1 MAQKLS
7 PRPETVKLIRN
18 ARRLTSAAVADATK
32 MTLDTLQS
40 VESEPTALAKGK
52 IVALAS
58 ALAVPVQFLFY
69 QNLRIEPNLPD
80 FRTAGNRPAVL
91 TPAGLARVE
100 KARSI
105 LSYLEDEIFD
115 DDLENGLI
123 GSASTKGGVDAAAK
137 ILKGYYSPVKRR
149 DATVDPVATFRET
162 RVAIEK
168 EGAIVLCEKV
178 NSDGFR
184 GFCFSEK
191 SHFPLILINTAN
203 QRPATKLFT
212 LMHEIVH
219 VILGRT
225 GISDPNILEN
235 EIERF
240 CNKVTASVMMP
251 QAEFEDLYSRVKH
264 NNVRATTDA
273 AAHHFG
279 VSKSAAALRVTELGL
294 DIDFYGRW
302 LAALPPRIPR
312 IEEEEEGEAAT
323 GGGGIGAQIGRFGY
337 LLPSVLGKA
346 VKKHSIS
353 IFDAYRLTNLAPK
366 TLTELAQIGE
376 RKLEH

>member
-1 MAQKLS
+1 M
-7 PRPETVKLIRN
+7 
-18 ARRLTSAAVADATK
+18 VADASK
-32 MTLDTLQS
+32 ISLDTLET
-40 VESEPTALAKGK
+40 VERELTALPKGK
-52 IVALAS
+52 IVALAN

-69 QNLRIEPNLPD
+69 KNLKIAPNLPD
-80 FRTAGNRPAVL
+80 FRTPGNRPAVL
-91 TPAGLARVE
+91 TPAGLSRVE

-105 LSYLEDEIFD
+105 LSYLEDDIFD
-115 DDLENGLI
+115 DDLDNDLV
-123 GSASTKGGVDAAAK
+123 GSASISGGVDAAAK
-137 ILKGYYSPVKRR
+137 ILKGYYSPVKRG
-149 DATVDPVATFRET
+149 DGTIDPVATFRET
-162 RVAIEK
+162 RVAVERD
-168 EGAIVLCEKV
+168 GAIVICEKV

-191 SHFPLILINTAN
+191 GHFPLILINTAN

-219 VILGRT
+219 VLLGRT
-225 GISDPNILEN
+225 GVSDPNILEN
-235 EIERF
+235 DIERF
-240 CNKVTASVMMP
+240 CNRVTAAVMMP
-251 QAEFEDLYSRVKH
+251 QAEFVAHYNRVKKTS
-264 NNVRATTDA
+264 VRATTDA
-273 AAHHFG
+273 VAHYFG
-279 VSKSAAALRVTELGL
+279 VSKSAAALRITELGL
-294 DIDFYGRW
+294 SQDFYGRW
-302 LAALPPRIPR
+302 LAALPPRIPQ
-312 IEEEEEGEAAT
+312 IEEEEEGEESK